1 MPTLS
6 GSGTLVLPGIEIS
19 GVGAI
24 LSPDAGPNTRQS
36 SIRFDINFRGN
47 YFDELNGELNDEFN
61 WKADGFQLNDKNG
74 NGSSAG
80 QSNRFWYVK
89 GLEIQPGGHV
99 DLDLY
104 SFLSI
109 DAGKGFSN
117 DQLGLGIIM
126 NEITY
131 VQVKNRKNGGLLTV
145 GNADVAPWETL
156 IQGEIKVKPGH
167 RILAYTR
174 NIDAWSVTQGSS
186 QYLRLAASENLCTVD
201 FWCAGR
207 FTSAS

>member
-6 GSGTLVLPGIEIS
+6 GSGTLVLPGIEVS
-19 GVGAI
+19 GVGSI

-36 SIRFDINFRGN
+36 SIRFEINFRGN
-47 YFDELNGELNDEFN
+47 YSDEINGDINDSFP
-61 WKADGFQLNDKNG
+61 WKAEGFQLTDSNG
-74 NGSSAG
+74 TGAG
-80 QSNRFWYVK
+80 QSNRFWYVR
-89 GLEIQPGGHV
+89 GLEIQPGGYV

-109 DAGKGFSN
+109 DSGKGFGN

-131 VQVKNRKNGGLLTV
+131 IQVKNRKNGGLLTV
-145 GNADVAPWETL
+145 GNADISPWESL
-156 IQGEIKVKPGH
+156 LQGEIEIKSGH

-174 NIDAWSVTQGSS
+174 NVDAWAVTEGSS
-186 QYLRLAASENLCTVD
+186 QYLRLAATSDVCTVD
-201 FWCAGR
+201 FFVAGR
-207 FTSAS
+207 DN

>member
-1 MPTLS
+1 MATLS
-6 GSGTLVLPGIEIS
+6 GSGTLVLPGIEVS
-19 GVGAI
+19 GVGSI

-36 SIRFDINFRGN
+36 SIRFDINFRGT
-47 YFDELNGELNDEFN
+47 YFDELNRELNDSFP
-61 WKADGFQLNDKNG
+61 WKADGFQLTDRTG
-74 NGSSAG
+74 DGTSAG

-89 GLEIQPGGHV
+89 GLEIQPGGYI

-104 SFLSI
+104 SFLGI
-109 DAGKGFSN
+109 DVGKGFAN

-131 VQVKNRKNGGLLTV
+131 IQVKNRKNGGLLTV
-145 GNADVAPWETL
+145 GNADVAPWEPL
-156 IQGEIKVKPGH
+156 LQGEIVIKPGH

-174 NIDAWSVTQGSS
+174 NIDAWAVTQGVD
-186 QYLRLAASENLCTVD
+186 QYLRLSASSNLCTVD

-207 FTSAS
+207 FVSAS